1 MTVGAFTDSANR
13 LTFTADSS
21 TVSYSFNFE
30 IADKNSIEVYVDN
43 VLKSIFDE
51 FKLNVQHYFNGGAS
65 YHCVVVVFM
74 IGHIEPTFN
83 NVYRNDSHGK

>member
-43 VLKSIFDE
+43 VLKSISSD
-51 FKLNVQHYFNGGAS
+51 YS
-65 YHCVVVVFM
+65 VVRVVLV
-74 IGHIEPTFN
+74 T
-83 NVYRNDSHGK
+83 